1 METGNFCNAAAG
13 NAGPKQGTIT
23 TPGVCPSIVTVGA
36 VDDKRTADPSDDVVA
51 EFSSRDRHGKSGKTG
66 CGGSGVGVISL
77 NTDRDYISGL
87 RLYSLE
93 RAYATMS
100 GTSVAAPVVA
110 GIAALILEKHPDY
123 KPDDIKKLLQ
133 KYARNIDGNIYAQG
147 KGLVDLERILK
158 V

>member
-1 METGNFCNAAAG
+1 
-13 NAGPKQGTIT
+13 
-23 TPGVCPSIVTVGA
+23 
-36 VDDKRTADPSDDVVA
+36 
-51 EFSSRDRHGKSGKTG
+51 
-66 CGGSGVGVISL
+66 
-77 NTDRDYISGL
+77 
-87 RLYSLE
+87 
-93 RAYATMS
+93 MS

-123 KPDDIKKLLQ
+123 KPDNIKKLLQ